1 MKKFFNEFKT
11 FAMKGNVIDL
21 AIGVIIGSAFSKIVS
36 SLVNDMIMP
45 LLGLILGK
53 ISISDLTITIMS
65 RLGSDPIIIKYG
77 VFLQNIIDFIIIA
90 LSIFV
95 ALKFVN
101 RITRKNE
108 KEKEIKQTKE
118 EVLLTEIR
126 DILKN
131 K

>member
-1 MKKFFNEFKT
+1 MKKFLNEFKT

-53 ISISDLTITIMS
+53 ISISDLTITITS

-77 VFLQNIIDFIIIA
+77 VFLQNIIDFLIIA
-90 LSIFV
+90 LSIFI

-101 RITRKNE
+101 RIMRKNE
-108 KEKEIKQTKE
+108 KEKEVKPTKE

>member
-53 ISISDLTITIMS
+53 ISISDLTITITS

-77 VFLQNIIDFIIIA
+77 VFLQNIIDFLIIA
-90 LSIFV
+90 FSIFI
-95 ALKFVN
+95 ALKAVN
-101 RITRKNE
+101 RIMRKNE
-108 KEKEIKQTKE
+108 KEVKPPKE

-126 DILKN
+126 DLLKN

>member
-45 LLGLILGK
+45 LLGLVLGK
-53 ISISDLTITIMS
+53 ISISDLAVTITS
-65 RLGSDPIIIKYG
+65 RLGGDPIIIKYG

-90 LSIFV
+90 LSIFI
-95 ALKFVN
+95 ALKFIN
-101 RITRKNE
+101 KLMRRNE
-108 KEKEIKQTKE
+108 KEVKPTKE

-126 DILKN
+126 DLLKN